1 MMYWQICAIVL
12 AAGLGIAAVT
22 RAAGAR
28 VRLAAAAVALGGL
41 AVATAV
47 FDNIMIALGLFD
59 YDRSTLVGLNI
70 AQAPIEDF
78 TYPLLAV
85 LILPGLW
92 LALGRLSERDWRTI
106 LRSSRP
112 VSWINTAY
120 PFAAALLLTRGEI
133 DTALIVGTLFF
144 LIPYNLLMYGINDV
158 FDYESDL
165 RNPRKGGIEGA
176 VLERRL
182 HAPVIATGALLALP
196 GFVYLLVSG
205 GLASGIVLILC
216 LAGVL
221 AYSMPPLRTK
231 ERAVA
236 DSVTSSLHFVGPA
249 IFGLVLG
256 DAVWTPG
263 LICLLVAFF
272 LWGAASHLFGAVQDV
287 NADRAAGIGSSATA
301 WGARAAARV
310 SVLLYLGAGIAAL
323 GIPGWGRLAALLVIP
338 YLVLTLPSWNIT
350 DATAERANRGWR
362 GFLLVNQFTGF
373 AVTML
378 LIVTALGA
386 LQG

>member
-12 AAGLGIAAVT
+12 AGGLGVFALT
-22 RAAGAR
+22 RSGGAR
-28 VRLAAAAVALGGL
+28 VSLGAAAISLAGL
-41 AVATAV
+41 TVATAV

-59 YDRSTLVGLNI
+59 YDRDTLLGLNI
-70 AQAPIEDF
+70 GNAPIEDF
-78 TYPLLAV
+78 TYPLLAL
-85 LILPGLW
+85 LILPGVW
-92 LALGRLSERDWRTI
+92 LALGKLSNADWRTI

-120 PFAAALLLTRGEI
+120 PFAAAMLITRGTVDGE
-133 DTALIVGTLFF
+133 LIVGTLFF
-144 LIPYNLLMYGINDV
+144 LIPYNLLMYGVNDV

-182 HAPVIATGALLALP
+182 HRPVLWTGALLALP
-196 GFVYLLVSG
+196 GFVYLLAVGSPLSG
-205 GLASGIVLILC
+205 LLLILC
-216 LAGVL
+216 VAGVL
-221 AYSMPPLRTK
+221 AYSVPPLRTK

-249 IFGLVLG
+249 IVGLALAG
-256 DAVWTPG
+256 AQWTPA

-287 NADRAAGIGSSATA
+287 EADRAAGISSSATA

-310 SVLLYLGAGIAAL
+310 SVLLYLAAGIAAL
-323 GIPGWGRLAALLVIP
+323 GIPGWGRLSALLVIP
-338 YLVLTLPSWNIT
+338 YLIVTLPSWNIT
-350 DATAERANRGWR
+350 DATAESANRGWR
-362 GFLLVNQFTGF
+362 RFLLLNQFTGF
-373 AVTML
+373 VITML
-378 LIVTALGA
+378 LIQFALA
-386 LQG
+386 TVQA